1 MPKIGEMELD
11 ELRQWIEAIV
21 EQKLLEMLGDPDE
34 GLTLRPEI
42 AERVRRT
49 LVEIARGQTFMPAQE
64 VAKELGLEW
73 RIGD

>member
-34 GLTLRPEI
+34 GLTLRPGSLNGFG
-42 AERVRRT
+42 A
-49 LVEIARGQTFMPAQE
+49 L
-64 VAKELGLEW
+64 W
-73 RIGD
+73 RKLPKVKHSCPLKKSQRS